1 MPFVD
6 QLPALLGVV
15 VGAVGSYAA
24 SSLTE
29 RGRWRRARTERWDSE
44 RFHSYARYAHLL
56 KIQIHLAQRIGAAR
70 GLPRTGNPMDIEE
83 GLAQLD
89 EAETNR
95 AAEWESAVSRA
106 RDAFYAGA
114 RRDLGIAGP
123 PPPSGQWPQP
133 WEIDEAADP
142 GAEIGAQRRPEGPA
156 VPPVPAWIMTEP
168 PDIFQRDV
176 LPAQPPTAGRARSL
190 ADDSPD
196 DTP

>member
-29 RGRWRRARTERWDSE
+29 RGRWRRARTERWDNE

-70 GLPRTGNPMDIEE
+70 GLPRTGNPIDIEE

-89 EAETNR
+89 EAETKR
-95 AAEWESAVSRA
+95 AAEWESVLLVGDAATVAAARTWHEAVWNVELYAKGMRNDPDGWVSAVGAMSRA
-106 RDAFYAGA
+106 RDAFYASA

-123 PPPSGQWPQP
+123 PPPSGQWPRP
-133 WEIDEAADP
+133 WEIDEPAGSSKIIP
-142 GAEIGAQRRPEGPA
+142 GQ
-156 VPPVPAWIMTEP
+156 
-168 PDIFQRDV
+168 DV
-176 LPAQPPTAGRARSL
+176 G
-190 ADDSPD
+190 
-196 DTP
+196 